1 MGQKKMTISKKKAK
15 ISHNG
20 RIPQGQNNKIA

>member
-1 MGQKKMTISKKKAK
+1 MTISKKKAK